1 MAPFRH
7 KNLSYSR
14 MTHNQ
19 NTKREGRGVNNNRQS
34 RKRHRDKLKKRVEIK
49 NKAEHYMTKEHS
61 EFSISIKKNKH
72 QFCPKNFYERREV
85 GLNVVASS
93 HELRNVRNF

>member
-1 MAPFRH
+1 
-7 KNLSYSR
+7 
-14 MTHNQ
+14 
-19 NTKREGRGVNNNRQS
+19 
-34 RKRHRDKLKKRVEIK
+34 
-49 NKAEHYMTKEHS
+49 MTKEHS

-85 GLNVVASS
+85 GLSVVASS